1 LARWGRPDLTVVDP
15 AGATWEIYVSRFRG
29 PRWQPRDYESP
40 SELMTWNWNL
50 SGGVLLLLL
59 EVPLFLYNCVLV
71 PAATFL
77 LRLPAAI
84 VRSRRSETWTVEALC
99 WWPHEQRFRW
109 SVDAA
114 NRVRV
119 AAEISQGIAEGRWA
133 HPAGAVFHGEEIR

>member
-1 LARWGRPDLTVVDP
+1 M
-15 AGATWEIYVSRFRG
+15 SRFRG

-40 SELMTWNWNL
+40 SELITWNWNL

-84 VRSRRSETWTVEALC
+84 VRLRRSETWTVEALC